1 MKDGIHIQ
9 TPKHHVGLTSGGK
22 AKGVRCE
29 EQANQR
35 LSEVRLSGRG
45 QQNYTSELCIV

>member
-9 TPKHHVGLTSGGK
+9 TPEQRVGLTSAGE
-22 AKGVRCE
+22 AEGVRCE
-29 EQANQR
+29 ERANQR
-35 LSEVRLSGRG
+35 LSEVRLSGQG